1 MGKIT
6 EYSKVLYSFF
16 NSIMPSFLQGN
27 VLNNTQFPYLVYNLA
42 YVSSLEQTPIQVQ
55 IYSKSS
61 SYRELNEKIDLID
74 QKVGDGI
81 IIPYGNGTLWIKK
94 GDPFAQIVEGEEK
107 AIKQAYIL
115 LQISNLGD

>member
-1 MGKIT
+1 MGKVT

-27 VLNNTQFPYLVYNLA
+27 VPDNTQFPYLTYSFS
-42 YVSSLEQTPIQVQ
+42 YVSNLEETPIQIQ

-74 QKVGDGI
+74 NKIGDGI
-81 IIPYGNGTLWIKK
+81 IIPCNDGTLWIKK
-94 GDPFAQIVEGEEK
+94 GDPFVQIIEGEEK
-107 AIKQAYIL
+107 AIRQAYLLLNINIL
-115 LQISNLGD
+115 N

>member
-27 VLNNTQFPYLVYNLA
+27 VPNNTQFPYLVYNLA

-61 SYRELNEKIDLID
+61 SYRELNEKIDLIE

-81 IIPYGNGTLWIKK
+81 IIPYGNGTLWVKK
-94 GDPFAQIVEGEEK
+94 GDPFAQIVESEEK
-107 AIKQAYIL
+107 AIRQAYIL